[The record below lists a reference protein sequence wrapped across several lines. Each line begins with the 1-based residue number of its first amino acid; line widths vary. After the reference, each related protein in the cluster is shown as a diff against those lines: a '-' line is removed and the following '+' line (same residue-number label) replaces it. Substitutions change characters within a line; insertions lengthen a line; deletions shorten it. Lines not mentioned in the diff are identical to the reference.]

1 MRIVSFSQ
9 PSKKGFQL
17 ITFIIGK
24 LISKKPP
31 SLTLDVNGI
40 GYALFAPIETFQYL
54 PELNQTVKLFTHLS
68 IREDAHTLYGFHDET
83 TQSLFK
89 RLIKINGVGPK
100 IALAILSGTSPQQL
114 IQCIAEQNH
123 KQLTKIPGVGPKMA
137 ERLVLELK
145 DKLNDL
151 GGNNPCNELAFV
163 SNHSAAQE
171 AFDALI
177 ALGYKEA
184 EAKRM
189 LKNSNESDS
198 AEQMIRVALRG

>member
-1 MRIVSFSQ
+1 
-9 PSKKGFQL
+9 L
-17 ITFIIGK
+17 ITFIIGQ
-24 LISKKPP
+24 LTSKKPP
-31 SLTLDVNGI
+31 SLTIDVNGI

-54 PELNQTVKLFTHLS
+54 PELNQTIKLFTHLS
-68 IREDAHTLYGFHDET
+68 IREDAHTLYGFHDEI

-100 IALAILSGTSPQQL
+100 IALAILSGASPQQL
-114 IQCIAEQNH
+114 VQSIAEQDH
-123 KQLTKIPGVGPKMA
+123 KKLTKIPGVGPKMA

-151 GGNNPCNELAFV
+151 VSSNNCNELAFV

-189 LKNSNESDS
+189 LKKSNESDS